1 MPVGELFRLDG
12 RIALV
17 TGASSPIG
25 TAICEALSEAGARVV
40 CAARNMVKGRAVA
53 DRIVAHGGKAV
64 ALPLD
69 LAAEASIVGLHEAT
83 RKQVGPVDILVHNAM
98 SQFPGHIERY
108 TRADWDASMQID
120 GTGYFQTTQLF
131 LKDMLE
137 AGRGN
142 IITIASILGVVA
154 LDARLYPARGG
165 LESFRPNYSFVKAG
179 VVGFSR
185 FLAAAY
191 ADRNIRVNCLSPGG
205 VDTEETR
212 PDSGPFSGRTPM
224 GRFARPD
231 EMKGPVVFLA
241 SDASSYMTGQNLI
254 VDGGYSVW

>member
-1 MPVGELFRLDG
+1 MPVGDLFRLDG

-25 TAICEALSEAGARVV
+25 GAICEALSEAGAQVV
-40 CAARNMVKGRAVA
+40 CAARNVAKGRAVA
-53 DRIVAHGGKAV
+53 DRIAAQGGKAI

-69 LAAEASIVGLHEAT
+69 LAVEASITGLHEAT
-83 RKQVGPVDILVHNAM
+83 RSEVGPVDILVHNAM

-108 TRADWDASMQID
+108 ARADWEASMQVD

-131 LKDMLE
+131 LQDMLE

-142 IITIASILGVVA
+142 IITVASILGVVA
-154 LDARLYPARGG
+154 LDARLYPTRGG
-165 LESFRPNYSFVKAG
+165 LESFRPSYSFAKAG

-212 PDSGPFSGRTPM
+212 PDAGPFSDRTPM
-224 GRFARPD
+224 RRFARPD